1 MSGRRSGVATQ
12 ILHEEPRAV
21 YLHCMGHSLNLA
33 VQDIKVV
40 SDTFDTL
47 LEISKAVKYSA
58 KKKAMLL
65 SLKQELSPSS
75 PSIRPLCPT
84 RWTVR
89 AESLRSVIAN
99 YEVIQELMEEIIEE
113 YRGITEATSPA
124 KGILSSME
132 KFAFLFGVVVSEL
145 FFSITDKLSKAVQS
159 KTICAFE
166 ATQYASVTLKCSE
179 EQQNEECFNSLWE
192 DLMSK
197 KTKFGISEPGLTTE
211 KKGTNSP

>member
-1 MSGRRSGVATQ
+1 MYKKNVHSLQLTICIRYLCPQTYEVSEDCIGLYYTDRTNADCLTKLIKDVLLRSSLMLNRCRGQCYDGTANMSGRRSGVATQ

-21 YLHCMGHSLNLA
+21 YLHCMGHTLNLA
-33 VQDIKVV
+33 VQDTCRSIKVM

-124 KGILSSME
+124 KGIPSSM
-132 KFAFLFGVVVSEL
+132 
-145 FFSITDKLSKAVQS
+145 
-159 KTICAFE
+159 
-166 ATQYASVTLKCSE
+166 
-179 EQQNEECFNSLWE
+179 
-192 DLMSK
+192 
-197 KTKFGISEPGLTTE
+197 
-211 KKGTNSP
+211 